1 MQKVGRRHRR
11 RMLKERVFTHRENRL
26 PKRSISG
33 IVGKEAG
40 QFASDGDASG
50 NIILFKSKLL
60 RLCKSFISG
69 FGRKNNHDCVT
80 IADGHGGY
88 LEFKDN
94 EVGYLESELPNMA
107 LQLGLFLDAGLVV
120 SSAFDELV
128 TLNEGSEKLLY
139 KLLYALDKSCKEK
152 NLALINELF
161 IFSQKIRSKALM
173 RFSSLVLDNKTKGSA
188 LAEKLDKERMQMQNA
203 RLNLAKGKA
212 KEAETKLCFPLM
224 LLLISLIT
232 ICSAPALMQ
241 M

>member
-1 MQKVGRRHRR
+1 M
-11 RMLKERVFTHRENRL
+11 
-26 PKRSISG
+26 
-33 IVGKEAG
+33 
-40 QFASDGDASG
+40 
-50 NIILFKSKLL
+50 
-60 RLCKSFISG
+60 
-69 FGRKNNHDCVT
+69 
-80 IADGHGGY
+80 
-88 LEFKDN
+88 EFKDN
-94 EVGYLESELPNMA
+94 EIGYLESELPNMA
-107 LQLGLFLDAGLVV
+107 LQLGLFLEAGLVV

-128 TLNEGSEKLLY
+128 ALNAGNQKLLY

-161 IFSQKIRSKALM
+161 IFSQKLRSKALM

-188 LAEKLDKERMQMQNA
+188 LAEKLDKERVQMQNS
-203 RLNLAKGKA
+203 RLNLAKGRA